1 MLAKQ
6 ETTEA
11 IMADLGISHTH
22 VNQYGSV
29 PVKKPVST
37 RRKLEKA
44 LHAALFTAAFLFVVA
59 LVCGVVG

>member
-1 MLAKQ
+1 
-6 ETTEA
+6 
-11 IMADLGISHTH
+11 MADLGISHTH